1 MKLIKIDKI
10 EDAINSLH
18 VYKFNGQFL
27 VPVNEVLNLLDNEQA
42 IELNIIKTDILDI
55 ASAMSRPIVE
65 VLDLSVR
72 AQNCL
77 ARYEIKTIADLY
89 EILVD
94 GRLMRIRNI
103 GTKTAYEIEDV
114 LNKYL
119 SGFMPNIILEGE
131 TNDQS

>member
-1 MKLIKIDKI
+1 M
-10 EDAINSLH
+10 
-18 VYKFNGQFL
+18 
-27 VPVNEVLNLLDNEQA
+27 PVNEVLDLLDNEQA
-42 IELNIIKTDILDI
+42 IELNVIKTDILDI

-89 EILVD
+89 EIIVD

-103 GTKTAYEIEDV
+103 GTKTAYEIEDM
-114 LNKYL
+114 LDKYL

-131 TNDQS
+131 ANDQN